1 MATTEGPRILMLGA
15 GAVGMTYGYHL
26 EQGGASVTYF
36 VKPKYRESVLEETR
50 LFPLNRGGVGKCP
63 VLSYRPTRAISSLE
77 ELDVSAF
84 DQVWLSIS
92 STALRSEM
100 VEAFLEKLRAA
111 GDAAPWLV
119 SLLPGLDDR
128 NWVLERYPEEKLIN
142 GMISLIAYWA
152 PLEGEAQVEPGWA
165 FYFPPFGPSPFSGP
179 KTGVNKVL
187 SALKRGKQ
195 PAVAHPDV
203 TGMSA
208 FPTAVMMP
216 LLAALELEGWKF
228 EELARGKW
236 LSAALA
242 AMGDTLGIVEAVK
255 GNSRPL
261 WSRVF
266 NGLFVKIG
274 LRMAPWL
281 LPLPIETY
289 LRVHFTKVGD
299 QTLFFLKSWQASAEQ
314 ESVSSSHLA
323 YLAES
328 LSNKRVRLDTP

>member
-1 MATTEGPRILMLGA
+1 MTTTEGPRILMLGA

-26 EQGGASVTYF
+26 EKGGASVTYF
-36 VKPKYRESVLEETR
+36 VKPKYRESVREETR
-50 LFPLNRGGVGKCP
+50 LYPLNQGSIGKCVP
-63 VLSYRPTRAISSLE
+63 VAYRPTSVISSLD
-77 ELDVSAF
+77 ELDVAAY

-100 VEAFLEKLRAA
+100 VESFLAKLKSAA
-111 GDAAPWLV
+111 ESAPWLV

-128 NWVLERYPEEKLIN
+128 RWVLERYREDKLIN

-152 PLEGEAQVEPGWA
+152 PLEGEVGVEPGWA

-179 KTGVNKVL
+179 KAGVKAVL
-187 SALKRGKQ
+187 TALKRGKQ

-228 EELARGKW
+228 DALTRGRW
-236 LSAALA
+236 LRSALD
-242 AMGDTLGIVEAVK
+242 AMGDTLGVVEAVK
-255 GNSRPL
+255 GTTRPL

-266 NGLFVKIG
+266 NAFFVKVG
-274 LRMAPWL
+274 LRVAPWL

-299 QTLFFLKSWQASAEQ
+299 QTLFFLKSWQEAAK
-314 ESVSSSHLA
+314 VSGLDTSKLA
-323 YLAES
+323 HLAES
-328 LSNKRVRLDTP
+328 LSHERSRTQPG

>member
-1 MATTEGPRILMLGA
+1 MAMEGPRILMLGA

-36 VKPKYRESVLEETR
+36 VKPKYRESVLKPTH
-50 LFPLNRGGVGKCP
+50 LYPLNDGALGTCRAAEYAP
-63 VLSYRPTRAISSLE
+63 SRAISSLE
-77 ELDVSAF
+77 ELTVSDY

-92 STALRSEM
+92 STALRSES
-100 VEAFLEKLRAA
+100 VEAFLKKLSSD
-111 GDAAPWLV
+111 GEHPPLLI
-119 SLLPGLDDR
+119 SLLPGIDDR
-128 NWVLERYPEEKLIN
+128 KWVLERYPESKLIN

-152 PLEGEAQVEPGWA
+152 PLEGEPDITPGWA

-179 KTGVNKVL
+179 KSGVDAVL
-187 SALKRGKQ
+187 SILKRGKQ
-195 PAVAHPDV
+195 PATAHADV

-228 EELARGKW
+228 ERLAQGSW
-236 LSAALA
+236 LKAALE
-242 AMGDTLGIVEAVK
+242 AMSETLGVVEAVK
-255 GNSRPL
+255 GNARPL

-266 NGLFVKIG
+266 SAFWVRAGLKV
-274 LRMAPWL
+274 APYL

-299 QTLFFLKSWQASAEQ
+299 QTLFFLKSWQTSAE
-314 ESVSSSHLA
+314 EVGVSTEHLRS
-323 YLAES
+323 LAAS
-328 LSNKRVRLDTP
+328 LENARLAR

>member
-1 MATTEGPRILMLGA
+1 MSATDAPRVLMLGA

-36 VKPKYRESVLEETR
+36 VKPKYQESVLEATS
-50 LFPLNRGGVGKCP
+50 LYPLNQGVVGKCSA
-63 VLSYRPTRAISSLE
+63 LSYRPSRAISSLE
-77 ELDVSAF
+77 DLDVAAY
-84 DQVWLSIS
+84 DQVWISIS
-92 STALRSEM
+92 STALRSDM
-100 VEAFLEKLRAA
+100 VEAFLAKLSTA
-111 GDAAPWLV
+111 GEDAPLLI

-128 NWVLERYPEEKLIN
+128 NWVLERYPETKLIN

-152 PLEGEAQVEPGWA
+152 PLEEEASVEPGWA
-165 FYFPPFGPSPFSGP
+165 FYFPPLGPSPFSGP
-179 KTGVNKVL
+179 KEGVAEVL
-187 SALKRGKQ
+187 RVLKRGKQ

-228 EELARGKW
+228 DGLARGRW
-236 LSAALA
+236 LESALR

-255 GNSRPL
+255 GKSRPL
-261 WSRVF
+261 WSRFFSAFWVKV
-266 NGLFVKIG
+266 GLKV
-274 LRMAPWL
+274 APHL

-299 QTLFFLKSWQASAEQ
+299 QTLFFLKSWQASAEV
-314 ESVSSSHLA
+314 SGVSSAELGKLA
-323 YLAES
+323 TS
-328 LSNKRVRLDTP
+328 LEALRTGA

>member
-1 MATTEGPRILMLGA
+1 MTTTEGPRILMLGA

-26 EQGGASVTYF
+26 EKGGASVTYF

-50 LFPLNRGGVGKCP
+50 LFPLNQGEVGKCP
-63 VLSYRPTRAISSLE
+63 VITYRPSRAISSLD
-77 ELDVSAF
+77 ELDVTSY

-100 VEAFLEKLRAA
+100 VESFLTKLSSA
-111 GDAAPWLV
+111 GEQAPWLV

-128 NWVLERYPEEKLIN
+128 NWVLERYTEDKLIN

-152 PLEGEAQVEPGWA
+152 PLEGEPAVSPGWA

-179 KTGVNKVL
+179 RAGVQEVL
-187 SALKRGKQ
+187 AALKRGAQ

-216 LLAALELEGWKF
+216 LLAALELEDWKF
-228 EELARGKW
+228 EKLTKGNW
-236 LSAALA
+236 LGAALE

-255 GNSRPL
+255 GSSRPL

-266 NGLFVKIG
+266 NALFVRVG
-274 LRMAPWL
+274 LRVAPWL

-299 QTLFFLKSWQASAEQ
+299 QTLFFLKSWQASAQNAGVSTEHLTRLANSLEQ
-314 ESVSSSHLA
+314 A
-323 YLAES
+323 
-328 LSNKRVRLDTP
+328 RLEN

>member
-1 MATTEGPRILMLGA
+1 MLGA

-36 VKPKYRESVLEETR
+36 VKPKYRESVLEETF
-50 LFPLNRGGVGKCP
+50 LYPLNRGPLGKCSAY
-63 VLSYRPTRAISSLE
+63 SYRPSQAISSLD
-77 ELDVSAF
+77 ELDVGGY

-100 VEAFLEKLRAA
+100 VEAFLAKLSSS
-111 GDAAPWLV
+111 GQHAPILV

-128 NWVLERYPEEKLIN
+128 NWVLERYPEAKLIN

-152 PLEGEAQVEPGWA
+152 PLNGEPSVSPGWA

-179 KTGVNKVL
+179 TDAVNAVL
-187 SALKRGKQ
+187 RVLKAGKQ

-228 EELARGKW
+228 EGLANGRW
-236 LSAALA
+236 LESALR

-255 GNSRPL
+255 GKSRPL
-261 WSRVF
+261 WSRFFSAFWVKA
-266 NGLFVKIG
+266 GLKI
-274 LRMAPWL
+274 APYL

-299 QTLFFLKSWQASAEQ
+299 QTLFFLKSWQASAQ
-314 ESVSSSHLA
+314 TSGASSAELGKLA
-323 YLAES
+323 TS
-328 LSNKRVRLDTP
+328 LETLRSGA

>member
-1 MATTEGPRILMLGA
+1 MSETDAPRVLMLGA

-36 VKPKYRESVLEETR
+36 VKPKYRESVLEET
-50 LFPLNRGGVGKCP
+50 LLYPLNQGVLGKCRP
-63 VLSYRPTRAISSLE
+63 LPYCPTRAISSLD
-77 ELDVSAF
+77 ELDVTAY
-84 DQVWLSIS
+84 DQVWISIS

-100 VEAFLEKLRAA
+100 VESFLNKLREA
-111 GDAAPWLV
+111 GDEAPLLI

-128 NWVLERYPEEKLIN
+128 NWVLERYPETKLIN

-152 PLEGEAQVEPGWA
+152 PLEDEPSIDPGWA
-165 FYFPPFGPSPFSGP
+165 FYFPPLGPSPFSGP
-179 KTGVNKVL
+179 TEGVSTVL
-187 SALKRGKQ
+187 SVLKRGKQ

-228 EELARGKW
+228 DRLSRGRW
-236 LSAALA
+236 LEAALD

-255 GNSRPL
+255 GKSRPL
-261 WSRVF
+261 WSRFFSAFWVKV
-266 NGLFVKIG
+266 GLKV
-274 LRMAPWL
+274 APYL

-299 QTLFFLKSWQASAEQ
+299 QTLFFLKSWQASAKVGG
-314 ESVSSSHLA
+314 VSSTELA
-323 YLAES
+323 KLADS
-328 LSNKRVRLDTP
+328 LETLRSEG